1 VAGLRLRRRGR
12 TGPSSDAGRDPHTGN
27 FGWWEARLIRFLID
41 ENLSPRL
48 VETAASFGYAAFH
61 VAHRGWSSLPDP
73 QVLRHVLDEDLTLV
87 TNNWIDFEPML
98 KRLELHPGAIVILPN
113 VRRERQMELFA
124 ITLAALDEHDPPVD
138 MINTVLQVD
147 ADGTVIMYPLPQP

>member
-1 VAGLRLRRRGR
+1 M
-12 TGPSSDAGRDPHTGN
+12 D
-27 FGWWEARLIRFLID
+27 
-41 ENLSPRL
+41 
-48 VETAASFGYAAFH
+48 TAASFGYAAFH

-98 KRLELHPGAIVILPN
+98 QRLELHPGAIVILPN

-124 ITLAALDEHDPPVD
+124 AALACIHEHDPPLD

-147 ADGTVIMYPLPQP
+147 AGGTVIRCALPNP

>member
-1 VAGLRLRRRGR
+1 M
-12 TGPSSDAGRDPHTGN
+12 D
-27 FGWWEARLIRFLID
+27 
-41 ENLSPRL
+41 
-48 VETAASFGYAAFH
+48 TAASFGYAAFH

-98 KRLELHPGAIVILPN
+98 RRLELHPGTVVILPN

-124 ITLAALDEHDPPVD
+124 AALASIHEHEPPLD

-147 ADGTVIMYPLPQP
+147 ADGTVIRYALPNP